1 MNCVEPI
8 SQVDKPAD
16 PVSLARVGF
25 CANVPVTR
33 GSIMASNEPR
43 LPAGTVL
50 DGRFVIGE
58 IVGRSGTAT
67 IYQAADLKQDGLE
80 VAVKVPL
87 PKIESDPFG
96 YARFR
101 NEEVI
106 GLELSHPALLKFF
119 PVEEERTRP
128 YLVTEYLKG
137 STLDRL
143 VSHIRPI
150 QEADALAI
158 ASAIC
163 TALEHMHS
171 KGYVHRDI
179 KPANIMICSDGTL
192 RLLDFG
198 LASKPQRWRN
208 PIARLGT
215 PFGTPQYMAPE
226 QVTQAAADERTDVY
240 CVGAILYELLTGITP
255 LQNDDAWK
263 SAYQRISGDP
273 IAPRKLNP
281 LISPQ
286 VEEIILH
293 ALQRKPASRY
303 PGVAAFKAELDAP
316 TKVVITGY
324 CDRLRAPRLRLSVQA
339 TPILMGLLF
348 GFLVISALIGLFFFV
363 RGHPMGR

>member
-1 MNCVEPI
+1 MNCVESRPRANAP
-8 SQVDKPAD
+8 VA
-16 PVSLARVGF
+16 PVSLAGVGF
-25 CANVPVTR
+25 CASVPVSR
-33 GSIMASNEPR
+33 GSIMASNDPR

-96 YARFR
+96 FARFR

-119 PVEEERTRP
+119 PVGEEKTRP
-128 YLVTEYLKG
+128 YLVTEFLRG

-143 VSHIRPI
+143 VSTIRPI
-150 QEADALAI
+150 PEADALAI

-163 TALEHMHS
+163 TALGHMHS

-179 KPANIMICSDGTL
+179 KPANIMVCSDRTL
-192 RLLDFG
+192 RILDFG
-198 LASKPQRWRN
+198 LSSRPQRWRS

-226 QVTQAAADERTDVY
+226 QVTQAAADERTDIY

-273 IAPRKLNP
+273 VAPRKLNP

-286 VEEIILH
+286 VEEITLH
-293 ALQRKPASRY
+293 ALQRKPANRY
-303 PGVAAFKAELDAP
+303 RDMASFRAELDAP
-316 TKVVITGY
+316 GEVVVTGY

-339 TPILMGLLF
+339 TPILVGLLF
-348 GFLVISALIGLFFFV
+348 GLLVISSLIGLFFFI
-363 RGHPMGR
+363 RGHPTGR